1 MKTMMILKF
10 IPFPLSLSFL
20 LCACSTH
27 PPVQNTAE
35 NTSIENNTATSANT
49 EENTNENQKLD
60 KNTNTQPRE
69 TDAINDQA
77 KAEENS
83 HSQLNMNEDSGSRLQ
98 NENAAETEPN
108 VAENSNHPILNTHAG
123 DDHAGDDHAGD
134 NQLVQCE
141 VRLDVNGELY
151 TAQATGPTL
160 EEARDNAIDESCSIP
175 CAESIDANLSEDEAE
190 DKINACAQSCADH
203 AIIIAALCSQFHTV
217 IYSEGAWEHSD
228 SGSLSD

>member
-35 NTSIENNTATSANT
+35 NTPTENNTATSANT
-49 EENTNENQKLD
+49 EENTNNSQKLD

-69 TDAINDQA
+69 TNAINDQA
-77 KAEENS
+77 KVEENS
-83 HSQLNMNEDSGSRLQ
+83 HSQLNIKEDSGSRFQ
-98 NENAAETEPN
+98 NENVAEIEAN
-108 VAENSNHPILNTHAG
+108 IAENSNTPILNTHAN
-123 DDHAGDDHAGD
+123 DDHANDE
-134 NQLVQCE
+134 QLVQCE

-190 DKINACAQSCADH
+190 DKIIACAQSCADH

-217 IYSEGAWEHSD
+217 IYSEGAWEHND
-228 SGSLSD
+228 SSSLSD